1 MQGPDHKASIEPAEF
16 KQMVDSIRNIEKAL
30 GSSKKFPNTNEF
42 KNRALVRKSII
53 AARQIEIGEKFNYK
67 NITTKRPG
75 TGLSPMLIDEIIGK
89 VSTKKYNKDDLIT
102 L

>member
-1 MQGPDHKASIEPAEF
+1 
-16 KQMVDSIRNIEKAL
+16 MVNSIRNIEKAL
-30 GSSKKFPNTNEF
+30 GSTRKCPSKSEIKT
-42 KNRALVRKSII
+42 RSIVRKSII
-53 AARQIEIGEKFNYK
+53 ASRQIEKGEKFNYE

-102 L
+102 I